1 MQLGLWWPR
10 KLQLMLAV
18 HTAAPEP
25 ASLLSLHIC
34 GELPLA
40 WNTKKAST
48 AVMCS
53 PPARL
58 RDSGFQSIWP
68 ISSTNLLL
76 NEKELP
82 QTASLNHK
90 PHVSRTKGIFI
101 SLCTSLTFFFFWL
114 SGKQS
119 QGVTLKQTPGAVH
132 CATSDIRVLIN
143 VSADAPRQVKVIAC
157 CPVCLGDS
165 HS

>member
-1 MQLGLWWPR
+1 MQHGLWWPR

-40 WNTKKAST
+40 RNTKKAST

-58 RDSGFQSIWP
+58 RDSGLRSIWP
-68 ISSTNLLL
+68 ISSTSHLL

-101 SLCTSLTFFFFWL
+101 SLCTSLTFFL
-114 SGKQS
+114 VVRQTVA
-119 QGVTLKQTPGAVH
+119 GVTLKRTPGAVP
-132 CATSDIRVLIN
+132 CAHL
-143 VSADAPRQVKVIAC
+143 
-157 CPVCLGDS
+157 
-165 HS
+165 